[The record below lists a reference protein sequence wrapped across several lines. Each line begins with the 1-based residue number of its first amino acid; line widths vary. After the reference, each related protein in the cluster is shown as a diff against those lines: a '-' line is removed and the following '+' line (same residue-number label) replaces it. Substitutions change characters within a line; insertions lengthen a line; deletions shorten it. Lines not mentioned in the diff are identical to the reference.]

1 MFKIIPGRVVGGIA
15 LRRFGL
21 GNTRSAA
28 VPGRRISIVVSAGM
42 ADIESAVSHLN
53 QLVNRRYSLPF
64 DRDRLRPLYDGI
76 GGKAGCLKADSTV
89 INLKII
95 DHFRLFCSISK
106 VNDLCMI
113 LSLFCSLLVRQ
124 IDPDIHR
131 RGNLNLLSLLI
142 KDLYIKKSEIGGASA
157 LPAEGFLY
165 SGGIFLIRSILVR
178 DLGHGKGRAGGNHS
192 LPAKGGS
199 HGIVRPF
206 KSQLACL
213 KELHSL
219 PGCFRGRS
227 CFRCSFPA
235 GSLFLSGS
243 APLTARVSC
252 LSCTFSGCGTTG
264 IFVRFILI
272 FIAFYTMS
280 MLLFSADKD
289 FFIAGVSVLMPVCLF
304 KRA

>member
-64 DRDRLRPLYDGI
+64 DRNRLRPLYDGI

-95 DHFRLFCSISK
+95 DHFSFFCSISK

-219 PGCFRGRS
+219 PGCFRDRS

-235 GSLFLSGS
+235 GSLFLSGG

-252 LSCTFSGCGTTG
+252 LSAVVCGGSTPG
-264 IFVRFILI
+264 ILI
-272 FIAFYTMS
+272 SVTLVVISFYIMY
-280 MLLFSADKD
+280 MLFFTAYKD
-289 FFIAGVSVLMPVCLF
+289 FLIAGVSVLMPVCLF